1 MQIVC
6 SITDIYCIVN
16 RGQAASGDFDY
27 NGGTVANTLYF
38 SNSCKAKRWLC
49 FFVSFFL
56 YCDRNGSGG
65 CEFVPAA
72 AVFACGY
79 KWSAKEIY
87 GMAVAVVFF
96 ADRVSDPDFQYV

>member
-1 MQIVC
+1 MWC
-6 SITDIYCIVN
+6 YTTKNC
-16 RGQAASGDFDY
+16 
-27 NGGTVANTLYF
+27 F

-49 FFVSFFL
+49 FFISCFL

-79 KWSAKEIY
+79 KWFAKEIY

-96 ADRVSDPDFQYV
+96 ADRMSDPDFQYV